1 MWHSILV
8 CSLDGRYLEAE
19 MLRIIIEILFVTV
32 FTGTGLS
39 VILFIKALPEMK
51 MIWKDVKHG

>member
-1 MWHSILV
+1 
-8 CSLDGRYLEAE
+8 

-32 FTGTGLS
+32 FTVTGLS